1 MAAEVNIVEAYG
13 HASID
18 KKIEIILDNF
28 SGFTQIIASYESYLK
43 IQIRVEREYNRR
55 QRSAGI
61 EELGV
66 KVQTSGCSSP
76 TERIGIENVEIEKAI
91 KAGNYEEALKGAD
104 DVEKHRY
111 EFATLENMR
120 DDYEVVSGQVYVLQG
135 EELELFKRYLA
146 RQDSLVDIADKIGV
160 QYDSAKQR
168 MKRYRR
174 RVKEQSVNLLESKYK
189 YV

>member
-1 MAAEVNIVEAYG
+1 M
-13 HASID
+13 
-18 KKIEIILDNF
+18 
-28 SGFTQIIASYESYLK
+28 
-43 IQIRVEREYNRR
+43 
-55 QRSAGI
+55 
-61 EELGV
+61 
-66 KVQTSGCSSP
+66 
-76 TERIGIENVEIEKAI
+76 
-91 KAGNYEEALKGAD
+91 
-104 DVEKHRY
+104 
-111 EFATLENMR
+111 
-120 DDYEVVSGQVYVLQG
+120 LQG